1 MPLMM
6 WLAVA
11 VWTIVILLPLWPQI
25 KREWCEG
32 RRCRVWVYECGACR
46 GSGLAWD
53 DDEFE
58 CEVCCGTGVV
68 KNNRSPEFVELLC
81 LYVTKEGE

>member
-53 DDEFE
+53 DDEFDTP
-58 CEVCCGTGVV
+58 TGQSVR
-68 KNNRSPEFVELLC
+68 KR
-81 LYVTKEGE
+81 TKGYWSD